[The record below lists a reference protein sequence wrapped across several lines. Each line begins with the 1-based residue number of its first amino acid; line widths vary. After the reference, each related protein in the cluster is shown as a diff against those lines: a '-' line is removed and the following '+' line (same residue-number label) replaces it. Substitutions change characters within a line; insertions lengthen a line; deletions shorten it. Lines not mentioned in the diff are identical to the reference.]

1 MSPFEDYQIT
11 KIKELFNCK
20 LINEVIDDYDN
31 LTAQEYAVLRFIADN
46 PNSQYIQLQNTFK
59 MEDFLVVSLVMNY
72 GSTSDEYTKL
82 KELQKKMRE

>member
-1 MSPFEDYQIT
+1 MSHFEDYQIT